1 MNDHEIVYNFDT
13 YCGKILYV
21 LKSNNN
27 ISLHWQTFKS
37 DWNVFRKDN
46 SQYDG
51 GKHLLSVG
59 ASVSIS
65 GVIVQKIWPQMHI
78 FDNCKQKNRKKNEK
92 MGL

>member
-1 MNDHEIVYNFDT
+1 MQHNQL
-13 YCGKILYV
+13 CV

-51 GKHLLSVG
+51 GKHLQSVG
-59 ASVSIS
+59 ASASIS
-65 GVIVQKIWPQMHI
+65 GVIVQKIWPQMHEL
-78 FDNCKQKNRKKNEK
+78 DNCKQYITKKPNK